1 MDHATE
7 NGSSRPLTDGEATLR
22 RPPLQYSLRG
32 LILLT
37 TVSCPFIR
45 HRALARHVRGGRRD
59 GARRLDYRRHRGDRT
74 DGRHSQGDRVKAQAD
89 IEVARILVYIANYRK
104 PRAIAP

>member
-45 HRALARHVRGGRRD
+45 HRRWLGMSAEAGAMVLAV
-59 GARRLDYRRHRGDRT
+59 L
-74 DGRHSQGDRVKAQAD
+74 
-89 IEVARILVYIANYRK
+89 IIAGTA
-104 PRAIAP
+104 AIALMVAILRGTE